1 MVKVALQR
9 DHSMALFRRLKTSF
23 MEDLPDG
30 EAASPFGPRSAG
42 VLLRQQREALGLDLD
57 DVAAALKIKP
67 GYLAALEAGRPDLL
81 PGPAYAIG
89 FVRAY
94 GDHLG
99 LDGNEILRRFKA
111 ESAALD
117 TKPDLAFPMPLG
129 ERSIPGGAMLLVAL
143 ILALCGYGTWYYV
156 STSER
161 SRPIR
166 VIEVPPELAAPP
178 PRQPASEP
186 PVPAATEPSPEAQ
199 LATIPDAA
207 TLGSGGSE
215 PASTRDGAGA
225 LSAMSRAS
233 APGSPSSAPAVPSA
247 LVPLP
252 AGPTA
257 GPRAEGAHAYGA
269 VDGTARIVIRATSD
283 SWIQIRSTDQALAF
297 TRVLK
302 AGESYLVPDRP
313 GVSMRTGNAGGL
325 EITVDGKPTAS
336 IGPNGAIRT
345 IPLEPQAL
353 LAKAA
358 AGG

>member
-1 MVKVALQR
+1 MALQR
-9 DHSMALFRRLKTSF
+9 DHSMALFRRLKTPF

-42 VLLRQQREALGLDLD
+42 DLLRQQREALGLDLD

-94 GDHLG
+94 GDQLG

-111 ESAALD
+111 ESAVLD
-117 TKPDLAFPMPLG
+117 AKPDLTFPIPLG
-129 ERSIPGGAMLLVAL
+129 ERSIPGGSMLLVAL

-156 STSER
+156 STSDH
-161 SRPIR
+161 SRPVR
-166 VIEVPPELAAPP
+166 VIEVPPELAARPLG
-178 PRQPASEP
+178 QPGGEPTASL
-186 PVPAATEPSPEAQ
+186 ATEPSPEAQ
-199 LATIPDAA
+199 LATTPDAPVPSA
-207 TLGSGGSE
+207 GSAGSE
-215 PASTRDGAGA
+215 PVTTADGGGT
-225 LSAMSRAS
+225 LSATSRPS
-233 APGSPSSAPAVPSA
+233 ASPSSPPAAPSA
-247 LVPLP
+247 PVPLP
-252 AGPTA
+252 AGLTA
-257 GPRAEGAHAYGA
+257 EPHAYGA

-283 SWIQIRSTDQALAF
+283 SWIQIRSTDQALLF

-358 AGG
+358 TGG

>member
-1 MVKVALQR
+1 
-9 DHSMALFRRLKTSF
+9 MALLRRLKTPF

-30 EAASPFGPRSAG
+30 EAAVPFGPRSAG
-42 VLLRQQREALGLDLD
+42 DLLRQQREALALDLD

-94 GDHLG
+94 GDQLG

-111 ESAALD
+111 ESAVLD
-117 TKPDLAFPMPLG
+117 AKPDLTFPIPLG
-129 ERSIPGGAMLLVAL
+129 ERSIPGGSMLLVAL

-161 SRPIR
+161 SRPVR
-166 VIEVPPELAAPP
+166 VIEVPPELAAAP
-178 PRQPASEP
+178 PRRPAGEP
-186 PVPAATEPSPEAQ
+186 PVPPATEPSPEAQ
-199 LATIPDAA
+199 LATTPD
-207 TLGSGGSE
+207 TPPPEPGS
-215 PASTRDGAGA
+215 AGINSVPTA
-225 LSAMSRAS
+225 DRAGTLSAMSRPSAPSPPSAAS
-233 APGSPSSAPAVPSA
+233 ALPSAPA
-247 LVPLP
+247 PLP
-252 AGPTA
+252 AGPPA
-257 GPRAEGAHAYGA
+257 GPRVEGPNAYGT

-283 SWIQIRSTDQALAF
+283 SWIQIRSTDQALVF
-297 TRVLK
+297 TRTLK
-302 AGESYLVPDRP
+302 PGESYLVPDRP

-358 AGG
+358 TGG